1 MNRSMGLDD
10 FKFIYWC
17 VMLHLSKPAA
27 QLRLR
32 HQAGITRPSRQLACR
47 RMEYTHRMWGRV
59 LGLVF
64 ALPAAYFV
72 ARGAVPRPL
81 GARLGLLLLMGGTQ
95 GAVGWWMVKSGL
107 EVGLTAMTYGCDR
120 TTRSVTLF
128 GPE

>member
-17 VMLHLSKPAA
+17 VMPHCQNKLPDCASDI
-27 QLRLR
+27 R
-32 HQAGITRPSRQLACR
+32 HQAGITRPSRKLACR

-72 ARGAVPRPL
+72 ARGAVSRPL

-107 EVGLTAMTYGCDR
+107 EVGLTD
-120 TTRSVTLF
+120 VTELQVASSRF
-128 GPE
+128 GSN